1 MTTVSSPWNLATYL
15 SPRVTSDSLRGLKR
29 HITLMLHSAGSAIL
43 GRRRPRGAQ
52 LRRCLFRSG
61 ALPAAVPPPPG
72 GPRPPEREGKGKGSY
87 PAAAAA
93 SRFHFLPNMAAMA
106 APQPARPNT
115 PFAGRRRGRRR
126 AGWGDVTLCRARPC
140 PLGWGAPRRRSGTH
154 GESARA
160 EPLPGRRA
168 RCRAPPRRPRERG
181 RARGRGLSGLGA
193 GRAVPEASA
202 RPPLPVSPRGAAAA
216 VSERGPGGANGPE
229 LPGTVR
235 VGRERSNGSA
245 VRTRISARSA
255 S

>member
-1 MTTVSSPWNLATYL
+1 
-15 SPRVTSDSLRGLKR
+15 
-29 HITLMLHSAGSAIL
+29 
-43 GRRRPRGAQ
+43 
-52 LRRCLFRSG
+52 
-61 ALPAAVPPPPG
+61 
-72 GPRPPEREGKGKGSY
+72 
-87 PAAAAA
+87 
-93 SRFHFLPNMAAMA
+93 MAAMA

-202 RPPLPVSPRGAAAA
+202 RPPLPVRPRGAAAA

-229 LPGTVR
+229 LPDTSGWGVSVQT
-235 VGRERSNGSA
+235 GAQYEP
-245 VRTRISARSA
+245 A
-255 S
+255 SQPGLLPDRNRGLYWKLFK